1 MNFYHPSP
9 FERDIILKK
18 TTDMSRT
25 IVTSK
30 MDPFVA
36 LVVSFE
42 PLTHFI
48 KNPNKGVMGVLNSP
62 PELF

>member
-1 MNFYHPSP
+1 
-9 FERDIILKK
+9 
-18 TTDMSRT
+18 MSRT

-42 PLTHFI
+42 PLTYFT
-48 KNPNKGVMGVLNSP
+48 KDPNKGIMGVLNAP
-62 PELF
+62 LELF